1 MVNYDLG
8 VVRNELKNCSKTDR
22 EYESKENGNY
32 GYCNDIRIEILYL
45 KIDVYQLYVTP
56 VNRLRLKMS
65 IEILGI
71 SEYLQKII
79 WLKIKWLKKWRND

>member
-32 GYCNDIRIEILYL
+32 GYWYDIRIEFLYL
-45 KIDVYQLYVTP
+45 ESELY
-56 VNRLRLKMS
+56 
-65 IEILGI
+65 
-71 SEYLQKII
+71 
-79 WLKIKWLKKWRND
+79 